1 MENPSAQPPVTP
13 ESPTNQSTPIPPP
26 PPPPPSSSPSPISS
40 LEQIDPP
47 PVSEKKKPKKFI
59 SVIFF
64 ILTIALGATGGVFG
78 YQYVQRQK
86 LFQAQPS
93 PEPTV
98 QQPSPSPDPTE
109 GWKTYE
115 NQLGFSLKYPQDVK
129 LENSL
134 RLSEDEIIFSV
145 QSTPIDKIIDFTFN
159 YTKATALSDKASLE
173 KGIFGIHLQG
183 LKESEEVVKISDN
196 IYVKIFTIL
205 QELEVCNVQFI
216 RKAIF
221 YYKDSQIILAFS
233 APRKKVVL
241 ENKEYFSTDEA
252 NCGSIDIWP
261 IGDNTPQ
268 KFYQALKDNKTSGL
282 SQYWFNTFDQILS
295 TFKFTTSQPS
305 ETSLDINL
313 IKQACIELQGTTK
326 AWDEEHLEC
335 IEGGVAKEKL
345 IDFCK
350 IYKGKFIDNAD
361 SCRYAEEGTSC
372 GPVAT
377 YYCNFN

>member
-1 MENPSAQPPVTP
+1 MQDPSVQSPVTSEAPTTQSPPVPPAT
-13 ESPTNQSTPIPPP
+13 SPS
-26 PPPPPSSSPSPISS
+26 SPISS
-40 LEQIDPP
+40 LESVDSP
-47 PVSEKKKPKKFI
+47 SDSKEKKPKKFI
-59 SVIFF
+59 FVILL
-64 ILTIALGATGGVFG
+64 ILAITLGAVGGVFG
-78 YQYVQRQK
+78 YQYIQKQK
-86 LFQAQPS
+86 LFQVQPS
-93 PEPTV
+93 LEPVV

-109 GWKTYE
+109 GWKTYTNE
-115 NQLGFSLKYPQDVK
+115 LGFSFKYPQGVN
-129 LENSL
+129 LENNL
-134 RLSEDEIIFSV
+134 RSSEDEIIFSV